1 MLLKLTK
8 ADLLLK
14 VKSTGIY
21 LLVPIVNFGF
31 SFFTSPIF
39 ARYLTAEEFGYFGYY
54 SSLINFVNIFFSL
67 SFTTYYMSVYYKG
80 TEVERNKTLLTLTSF
95 LLLWNVAFLPAVYF
109 LVLLFFKVSN
119 AQIPFYP
126 FAILTF
132 VAGSASVYKS
142 FLQIEYRL
150 AGKPLSYFFIVSG
163 YRVLSIMASLYF
175 VVNLEMSLK
184 GRMLGALIVEA
195 LFMGIS
201 LVYIYKKGLFTLDK
215 KIIKDAIR
223 VILPLLPASLL
234 YIPVLSFDNI
244 VLERLH
250 QPAEMGLYNI
260 GKGISSYVYVALFP
274 FYQAFEPDIYKHA
287 VKNDIKALRNIS
299 TLLVGFV
306 VFSILCFWVVSP
318 FIIDFLT
325 AGKYNDAVKYANTL
339 VITSGLMIVF
349 SIFDAIIN
357 ALQETKK
364 HLIIN
369 GITMV
374 FCLVSYYIGSLY
386 FNQMGVAV
394 ASVLTYIF
402 LILLQTLFIVKRYKN
417 QGKISSDLNLS

>member
-1 MLLKLTK
+1 MLLKLTR
-8 ADLLLK
+8 ADILLK

-54 SSLINFVNIFFSL
+54 TSLINFFNIFFSL

-80 TEVERNKTLLTLTSF
+80 TAVERNKTLLTLTSF
-95 LLLWNVAFLPAVYF
+95 LLLWNVVFLPAVYF
-109 LVLLFFKVSN
+109 LVMLFFKVSN

-132 VAGSASVYKS
+132 VAGSVGVYKS

-175 VVNLEMSLK
+175 LANQGMSLK
-184 GRMLGALIVEA
+184 GRMLGSLIVEV

-201 LVYIYKKGLFTLDK
+201 LIYIYKKGLFTLDK

-260 GKGISSYVYVALFP
+260 GKGISSYLYVALFP

-287 VKNDIKALRNIS
+287 VNNDIKALRNIS

-306 VFSILCFWVVSP
+306 VFSIVCFWVVSP
-318 FIIDFLT
+318 YIIDFLT
-325 AGKYNDAVKYANTL
+325 AGKYNDAVKYANML

-357 ALQETKK
+357 ALQETHK

-374 FCLVSYYIGSLY
+374 FCLISYYLGSLY
-386 FNQMGVAV
+386 FNQMGVAI
-394 ASVLTYIF
+394 ASVLTYLF
-402 LILLQTLFIVKRYKN
+402 LILLQTIFIVKRYKN
-417 QGKISSDLNLS
+417 QDKLSTNLNLP